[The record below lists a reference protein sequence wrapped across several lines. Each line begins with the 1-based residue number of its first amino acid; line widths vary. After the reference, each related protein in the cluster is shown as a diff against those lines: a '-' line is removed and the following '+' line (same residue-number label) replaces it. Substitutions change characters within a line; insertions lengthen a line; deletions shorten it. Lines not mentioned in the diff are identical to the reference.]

1 MSAINDEHEQ
11 YNNLV
16 FDLINTL
23 RDCKA
28 TPSLLIDDAFNAQL
42 DKLLRNIDENRR
54 DDEFYSAATEEYRE
68 NLRAVVDGFSEK
80 FPGSRVS
87 DEVSVD
93 DFCVMHAGQLIAEAM
108 VNVDYAPYGF
118 NAGVREMLSDAINVA
133 RLSKIPDE
141 FVMWDSMEGD
151 WREHSELVFLNLKP
165 LKTVKVQRS
174 TIERLQ
180 DWKSRLTRKI

>member
-28 TPSLLIDDAFNAQL
+28 TPSLLIDDAFNVQF

-54 DDEFYSAATEEYRE
+54 DDKFYSAATEEYRE

-93 DFCVMHAGQLIAEAM
+93 DFA
-108 VNVDYAPYGF
+108 
-118 NAGVREMLSDAINVA
+118 
-133 RLSKIPDE
+133 
-141 FVMWDSMEGD
+141 
-151 WREHSELVFLNLKP
+151 
-165 LKTVKVQRS
+165 
-174 TIERLQ
+174 
-180 DWKSRLTRKI
+180 